1 MIQEVKADHVP
12 TDIVK
17 EPIKLQTAKT
27 VKELTEYLSKRADDG
42 DVHSMAVL
50 YFDHEGHITFHWSY
64 INSLTRI
71 IGALERLKFDLMN
84 NEDQ

>member
-1 MIQEVKADHVP
+1 MISEVKSDQVS
-12 TDIVK
+12 TDIIS
-17 EPIKLQTAKT
+17 EPIKLQTAAT

-50 YFDHEGHITFHWSY
+50 YFDHEGFITFHWSH

-84 NEDQ
+84 HEG